1 MTNRLDY
8 TKLTWGELA
17 EVIRSVW
24 HEMKRRNPIG
34 INCYGAPFQ
43 TAFAYLVE
51 IEEAEKENPTAEVG
65 PGAFNPVQCLTCNGD
80 GKIMSATGKKR
91 QPLKAIECPDCK
103 GSGKVKL

>member
-51 IEEAEKENPTAEVG
+51 IEEAEKENRDQDDRG
-65 PGAFNPVQCLTCNGD
+65 GRLHFLTGGGD
-80 GKIMSATGKKR
+80 DLAR
-91 QPLKAIECPDCK
+91 L
-103 GSGKVKL
+103 